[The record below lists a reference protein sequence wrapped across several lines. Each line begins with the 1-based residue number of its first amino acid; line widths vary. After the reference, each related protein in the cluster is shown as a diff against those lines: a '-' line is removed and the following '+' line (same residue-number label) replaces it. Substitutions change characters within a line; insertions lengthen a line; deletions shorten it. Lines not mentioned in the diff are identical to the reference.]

1 MATDAYLHACT
12 RADIGAG
19 WRLDLVCPDRAKSR
33 RGSESFTHPGDRILF
48 YGHMSH
54 ALVVTMKR
62 SELISRF
69 LIVTGILLAVGAPL
83 FLWTRTPLIHAR
95 MAEDGGWNPDVIQ
108 AEVGKPLHLK
118 ITSDDVVHG
127 FAVGQ
132 TEMQSVDIH
141 PGKVTAITLNF
152 DKPGIY
158 TFYCTRW
165 CGLNHW
171 WMRGTIEVS
180 GSPSAPE
187 PAAVPLYV
195 SLDLDLDDPHD
206 APIIP
211 STQPSADNGQQLV
224 FELPFDITTDYYYSN
239 SPYQVFND
247 LSTTFLTESQRWDVV
262 AFIWQSNTSSE
273 SLANGKQLYA
283 QNCAA
288 CHGENGAGDGVF
300 ADDLAI
306 AGESSMQ
313 SMEGAMDM
321 MMQTP
326 VDFTDPRRMLGAS
339 PALLQGK
346 ILRGGMGTGMPMW
359 GSIFTEE
366 QIWDLIAYI
375 YSFQFEYQK

>member
-1 MATDAYLHACT
+1 
-12 RADIGAG
+12 
-19 WRLDLVCPDRAKSR
+19 
-33 RGSESFTHPGDRILF
+33 
-48 YGHMSH
+48 
-54 ALVVTMKR
+54 MKR

-83 FLWTRTPLIHAR
+83 FLWARTPLIHAR

-108 AEVGKPLHLK
+108 AEVGTPLHLK

-132 TEMQSVDIH
+132 MEMQSVDIL
-141 PGKVTAITLNF
+141 PGKVTDITLNF

-158 TFYCTRW
+158 TFFCTRW

-171 WMRGTIEVS
+171 RMRGTIEVS
-180 GSPSAPE
+180 GSSSDPE
-187 PAAVPLYV
+187 PASSPLYV
-195 SLDLDLDDPHD
+195 SLDLDLDAPHD
-206 APIIP
+206 TPVVP
-211 STQPSADNGQQLV
+211 NGKPSATSGQLLETNLSIDQSA
-224 FELPFDITTDYYYSN
+224 EYYRSH

-247 LSTTFLTESQRWDVV
+247 LSATSLTEAQRWDVV
-262 AFIWQSNTSSE
+262 AYLWQTNTTSE
-273 SLANGKQLYA
+273 SLANGKRLYA

-313 SMEGAMDM
+313 TMEGAMNM
-321 MMQTP
+321 VMQSP
-326 VDFTDPRRMLGAS
+326 VDFTDPQRMLGAS

-359 GSIFTEE
+359 GSIFTDE
-366 QIWDLIAYI
+366 QIWDLVAYI
-375 YSFQFEYQK
+375 YSFQFEYEK

>member
-1 MATDAYLHACT
+1 
-12 RADIGAG
+12 
-19 WRLDLVCPDRAKSR
+19 
-33 RGSESFTHPGDRILF
+33 
-48 YGHMSH
+48 
-54 ALVVTMKR
+54 MKR
-62 SELISRF
+62 SELISRI
-69 LIVTGILLAVGAPL
+69 LIVAGILLAVGAPL
-83 FLWTRTPLIHAR
+83 FLWARTPMIHAR
-95 MAEDGGWNPDVIQ
+95 IAENGGWNPDVIQ
-108 AEVGKPLHLK
+108 AEVGEPLHLK

-132 TEMQSVDIH
+132 MEMQSVDIL
-141 PGKVTAITLNF
+141 PGKVTDITLNF

-158 TFYCTRW
+158 TFFCTRW

-171 WMRGTIEVS
+171 RMRGTIEVS
-180 GSPSAPE
+180 GSPSDPE
-187 PAAVPLYV
+187 PATVPLYV
-195 SLDLDLDDPHD
+195 SLDLDLDAPHD
-206 APIIP
+206 SPLIP
-211 STQPSADNGQQLV
+211 ATQPSAINGQPLTATNSITLSREDYLTHSLYDV
-224 FELPFDITTDYYYSN
+224 FDELNNTS
-239 SPYQVFND
+239 
-247 LSTTFLTESQRWDVV
+247 LTEEQRWNVV
-262 AFIWQSNTSSE
+262 AYLWQSNTTSE

-306 AGESSMQ
+306 TGESSMQ
-313 SMEGAMDM
+313 SMEGATDM

-366 QIWDLIAYI
+366 QIWDLIAYL
-375 YSFQFEYQK
+375 YSFQFEYHN